1 MTVNRIQEII
11 SERNDDY
18 LDLLNY
24 AIQLGDLEWQQEIL
38 ASLSHWNTSS
48 DWAITE
54 NLWREFDRINCKL
67 IQVYQDI
74 RQSTDEPT
82 KKQLLQQWWELK
94 LQRIHVSRQ
103 IQSETTEQDSPEQS
117 CH

>member
-24 AIQLGDLEWQQEIL
+24 AIQLGDLEWQEEIL
-38 ASLSHWNTSS
+38 ESLSRWNTSS

-54 NLWREFDRINCKL
+54 NLWREFDRINYKL

-117 CH
+117 CP